1 MSVRR
6 TVVTRYPTP
15 ATRGSEDP
23 QANPVTSRETMQA
36 ARRVVVKIG
45 SSSLTTPDGLDVEA
59 IDRLVDVLA
68 AERQKGTQVVL
79 VSSGAVAAGFPH
91 LGLGRR
97 PKDTATQQ
105 ASAAVGQSKLMAHY
119 TTSFGRHD
127 TEVAQVLLTAEELM
141 RRTQYTNAHR
151 ALARLLTLDVMPI
164 VNENDAVATRE
175 IRFGDNDRLAALT
188 ANLCK
193 ADLLVLLSD
202 VDALYTGHPSNPDA
216 RRIPE
221 VTSDDDL
228 AGVDVRVPGSAG
240 VGTGGMVTKVDAA
253 GIAATTG
260 IPTLLTSAANAG
272 AAFAGEDVG
281 TWFSATGRRR
291 SARAAW
297 LGLTAEVRGRL
308 VIDDGA
314 VAGAIDRG
322 RSLLAAGI
330 TGCTGDFTPG
340 DVVEIVDAHGRVRA
354 RGLVQY
360 SSSQL
365 PAMLGRTTADL
376 REDLGA
382 GYDGVVVHADDWVR
396 LAPPQ
401 R

>member
-15 ATRGSEDP
+15 ATRGSDDP
-23 QANPVTSRETMQA
+23 RANPVTSRETMQA

-151 ALARLLTLDVMPI
+151 ALSRLLTLDVMPI

-175 IRFGDNDRLAALT
+175 I
-188 ANLCK
+188 
-193 ADLLVLLSD
+193 LS
-202 VDALYTGHPSNPDA
+202 LIH
-216 RRIPE
+216 I
-221 VTSDDDL
+221 
-228 AGVDVRVPGSAG
+228 
-240 VGTGGMVTKVDAA
+240 
-253 GIAATTG
+253 
-260 IPTLLTSAANAG
+260 
-272 AAFAGEDVG
+272 
-281 TWFSATGRRR
+281 
-291 SARAAW
+291 
-297 LGLTAEVRGRL
+297 
-308 VIDDGA
+308 
-314 VAGAIDRG
+314 
-322 RSLLAAGI
+322 
-330 TGCTGDFTPG
+330 
-340 DVVEIVDAHGRVRA
+340 
-354 RGLVQY
+354 
-360 SSSQL
+360 
-365 PAMLGRTTADL
+365 
-376 REDLGA
+376 
-382 GYDGVVVHADDWVR
+382 
-396 LAPPQ
+396 
-401 R
+401 

>member
-23 QANPVTSRETMQA
+23 RANPVTSRETMQA

-151 ALARLLTLDVMPI
+151 ALSRLLTLDVMPI

-175 IRFGDNDRLAALT
+175 IRLATTT
-188 ANLCK
+188 A
-193 ADLLVLLSD
+193 SR
-202 VDALYTGHPSNPDA
+202 PSPPTSA
-216 RRIPE
+216 RRTCWSCSRTWTPS
-221 VTSDDDL
+221 T
-228 AGVDVRVPGSAG
+228 R
-240 VGTGGMVTKVDAA
+240 
-253 GIAATTG
+253 ATPRTR
-260 IPTLLTSAANAG
+260 TRG
-272 AAFAGEDVG
+272 A
-281 TWFSATGRRR
+281 SRR
-291 SARAAW
+291 SPRTTIWPASTCVCPVPRAWARAAW
-297 LGLTAEVRGRL
+297 
-308 VIDDGA
+308 
-314 VAGAIDRG
+314 
-322 RSLLAAGI
+322 
-330 TGCTGDFTPG
+330 
-340 DVVEIVDAHGRVRA
+340 
-354 RGLVQY
+354 
-360 SSSQL
+360 
-365 PAMLGRTTADL
+365 
-376 REDLGA
+376 
-382 GYDGVVVHADDWVR
+382 
-396 LAPPQ
+396 
-401 R
+401 

>member
-23 QANPVTSRETMQA
+23 RANPVTSRETMQA

-79 VSSGAVAAGFPH
+79 VSSGAIAAGFPH

-151 ALARLLTLDVMPI
+151 ALSRLLTLDVMPI

-228 AGVDVRVPGSAG
+228 AGVD
-240 VGTGGMVTKVDAA
+240 
-253 GIAATTG
+253 
-260 IPTLLTSAANAG
+260 
-272 AAFAGEDVG
+272 
-281 TWFSATGRRR
+281 
-291 SARAAW
+291 
-297 LGLTAEVRGRL
+297 
-308 VIDDGA
+308 A
-314 VAGAIDRG
+314 V
-322 RSLLAAGI
+322 SYTHL
-330 TGCTGDFTPG
+330 
-340 DVVEIVDAHGRVRA
+340 
-354 RGLVQY
+354 
-360 SSSQL
+360 
-365 PAMLGRTTADL
+365 
-376 REDLGA
+376 
-382 GYDGVVVHADDWVR
+382 
-396 LAPPQ
+396 
-401 R
+401 